1 MNDKLITMTNK
12 KEHIIIINKNN
23 KNEFLECNNMIEYKN
38 K

>member
-1 MNDKLITMTNK
+1 MTDK

-23 KNEFLECNNMIEYKN
+23 KNEFIERNNMIEYKN